1 MPQTSQ
7 QQPFPVACEGG
18 LIKDTSV
25 LAMPPGACKKLENF
39 EPSITGGYRRI
50 NGFTKYDSNELSGSG
65 SVLGVQILGSSVI
78 AARGANL
85 VKGTG
90 SGWTDIVTNRTSA
103 ERYSFTKYRWA
114 NTEKIAGA
122 DGTNQAFIYDGSTYT
137 LLSSTGAPSD
147 PHTVEEFRNHLFFT
161 GANSGNT
168 SKITFSAPYSE
179 NDFTPANGAGEID
192 VGDKVVGLKAFR
204 DQLYIFCENSI
215 FRLAG
220 TSMADFQLAPVSRNI
235 GCTNRFSIQEV
246 AGDVIFLAPDG
257 IRTVA
262 ATEKIGDVE
271 LGTISKAVQSTLT
284 AATSTDISS
293 LVIREKTQYRLFF
306 PTSSGT
312 AEIASPGLI
321 GVLKRQAA
329 GDLNWEW
336 ADIRGIKPYVCT
348 SDFIGDTEYILHGGY
363 DDGYIYKQESGNNFN
378 GGNIPATYT
387 SPDLTLGDPGIRKLL
402 KRININYE
410 AEGTMTFQLAAR
422 FDYEDVDII
431 QPAGIS
437 VSEVGLPLYG
447 STAYG
452 SGFYGG
458 FGTPILR
465 QLMVGSGFAIAI
477 RISQNNSTNNPFIIR
492 GFELDV
498 VPGGRR

>member
-90 SGWTDIVTNRTSA
+90 SGWTSIVTNRTSA
-103 ERYSFTKYRWA
+103 GRYNFTKYRWA

-161 GANSGNT
+161 GVNSGNT

-215 FRLAG
+215 FRLSG
-220 TSMADFQLAPVSRNI
+220 TSMADFQIVPISRNI
-235 GCTNRFSIQEV
+235 GCINRFSIQEI
-246 AGDVIFLAPDG
+246 AGDIIFLAPDG
-257 IRTVA
+257 VRTVA

-271 LGTISKAVQSTLT
+271 LGTISKAVQSILT
-284 AATSTDISS
+284 AATSADISS

-306 PTSSGT
+306 PASSGT
-312 AEIASPGLI
+312 AELASEGLI
-321 GVLKRQAA
+321 GVLKRQAS
-329 GDLNWEW
+329 GNLTWEW
-336 ADIRGIKPYVCT
+336 SDIRGIKPYVCT

-363 DDGYIYKQESGNNFN
+363 SDGYIYQQESGNNFN
-378 GGNIPATYT
+378 GANIPATYT
-387 SPDLTLGDPGIRKLL
+387 SPDLTFGDPGIRKLL
-402 KRININYE
+402 KRINLNYE
-410 AEGTMTFQLAAR
+410 AEGSMTFQLAAK
-422 FDYEDVDII
+422 FDYEDTRVI
-431 QPAGIS
+431 QPSAIDIS
-437 VSEVGLPLYG
+437 EDALPLYG
-447 STAYG
+447 SATYG
-452 SGFYGG
+452 SGGYGG

-465 QLMVGSGFAIAI
+465 QLMVGSGFAIAVK
-477 RISQNNSTNNPFIIR
+477 ISQDSSTNKPFVIR

>member
-1 MPQTSQ
+1 MPQTSLI
-7 QQPFPVACEGG
+7 QPFPVACEGG

-25 LAMPPGACKKLENF
+25 LAMPPGSCKKLENF

-50 NGFTKYDSNELSGSG
+50 NGFSKFDSNELSGSG
-65 SVLGVQILGSSVI
+65 AVLGIQILGSSVI
-78 AARGANL
+78 GARGAHIE
-85 VKGTG
+85 KSTG
-90 SGWTDIVTNRTSA
+90 SGWTSIITNRTDA
-103 ERYSFTKYRWA
+103 ERYNFTKYRWA

-122 DGTNQAFIYDGSTYT
+122 DGDNQAFIYDGSTYT
-137 LLSSTGAPSD
+137 LLSGTGAPSD

-168 SKITFSAPYSE
+168 SQIDFCAPYSE
-179 NDFTPANGAGEID
+179 NDFTAANGAGTID

-204 DQLYIFCENSI
+204 DQLYIFCEKSI

-220 TSMADFQLAPVSRNI
+220 TSIADFQLAPISRNI
-235 GCTNRFSIQEV
+235 GCINRFSIQEI
-246 AGDVIFLAPDG
+246 AGDIVFLAPDG

-284 AATSTDISS
+284 EATSADISS

-306 PTSSGT
+306 PAAAGTS
-312 AEIASPGLI
+312 EIASKGLI
-321 GVLKRQAA
+321 GVLKRQSS
-329 GDLNWEW
+329 GDLIWEW
-336 ADIRGIKPYVCT
+336 SDIRGIKPYVCT
-348 SDFIGDTEYILHGGY
+348 SDFIGDTEYVLHGGY
-363 DDGYIYKQESGNNFN
+363 SDGFVYRQESGNDFN
-378 GGNIPATYT
+378 GGKIPATYT

-410 AEGTMTFQLAAR
+410 AEGTMTFQLSAR
-422 FDYEDVDII
+422 FDYEDADII
-431 QPAGIS
+431 QPAAIS

-477 RISQNNSTNNPFIIR
+477 RIAQDTATNNPFIIR